1 MNDVSTLTLPVLPLT
16 TGVVFPQMVVTL
28 ALESDEAKA
37 AAEAAA
43 DGRVLL
49 VPRLDG
55 RYSRIGT
62 VAKVESRL
70 TLPNGQA
77 ALVVRGESRAHV
89 GGGVVGTGDALW
101 VQAEPVAL
109 DEPTERVADLAREY
123 RATARALL
131 EQFGGRRLGSVLG
144 DVDDPGALADT
155 AGWIPDLSLERKVTL
170 LETIEVEARLEL
182 ASAWAKEALAELEL
196 AERIRSDVTEGK
208 EKSQREF
215 LLRQQLAAIRK
226 ELGED
231 GDDDPV
237 AEYRERFADRTLPD
251 DVTEAVDRELAK
263 LERTSPQNAEY
274 GWIRAWLDTVAEL
287 PWGERS
293 DDHLDLGEAR
303 AVLDADHT
311 GLDDVKERVV
321 EFLAVRKLR
330 AERGVDQGRVGEG
343 GGRRAGAIIALVGPP
358 GVGKTSLGESIAR
371 ALGRSFVRVAL
382 GGVRD
387 EAEIRG
393 HRRTYVGAQPGR
405 IVRAL
410 SEAGSMNPVFL
421 LDEIDKVGSDW
432 RGDPSSALLEVLDP
446 AQNHSFRDHYLEVDL
461 DLSDVLF
468 VATANVLDTIP
479 GPLLDR
485 VEVVR
490 LDGYTEDEKVA
501 IARDHLVA
509 RQLERNGLHEGEVRF
524 TDDALRAVVSDY
536 TMEPGV
542 RDLERQL
549 GKVLRKTATAIA
561 GDGAERDERVDAG
574 PADAADDAAADADT
588 RPDDTRSDDTR
599 PDDTRFDHA
608 AVVIE
613 VDDLRPALGRPRF
626 PRDDHDRVNGPG
638 VATGLAVTGAGGD
651 VLSVE
656 ATALDGEVGLKVTG
670 QLGDVMSESAEIAF
684 TYVRAHREALGIAEG
699 ADQRRIHL
707 HVPAGAVPKDGP
719 SAGVTMTTAL
729 VSLLTGRP
737 VRPEVGMTGEVTLQG
752 RVLPIGGVK
761 QKVLAAQRAGLTTV
775 ILPARNEPDLDDLPD
790 DVREAMTL
798 HTVSDVSEVLAL
810 ALDDEVA
817 TPVAADLAA

>member
-1 MNDVSTLTLPVLPLT
+1 MNDLSTLTLPVLPLT
-16 TGVVFPQMVVTL
+16 TGVVFPQMVVTI
-28 ALESDEAKA
+28 AVESDEARA
-37 AAEAAA
+37 AVEAAS
-43 DGRVLL
+43 DGRLLL

-55 RYSRIGT
+55 RYGRIGT

-89 GGGVVGTGDALW
+89 GGGVVGTGEALW
-101 VQAEPVAL
+101 VPAEVVPAEGASARAV
-109 DEPTERVADLAREY
+109 ELARENL
-123 RATARALL
+123 AAARALL
-131 EQFGGRRLGSVLG
+131 EQLGGGRRIGSVLG
-144 DVDDPGALADT
+144 DVEDPGALADT
-155 AGWIPDLSLERKVTL
+155 AGWIPDLALERKVEL
-170 LETIEVEARLEL
+170 LETVDPEARIEL
-182 ASAWAKEALAELEL
+182 ALGWAKEALAELEL
-196 AERIRSDVTEGK
+196 AERIRTDVTEGM

-237 AEYRERFADRTLPD
+237 AEYRERFDRRDLPAD
-251 DVTEAVDRELAK
+251 VAAAVDRELAK
-263 LERTSPQNAEY
+263 LERTSAQSAEY
-274 GWIRAWLDTVAEL
+274 GWIRAWLDTLAEL

-293 DDHLDLGEAR
+293 DDHLDLAEAR

-311 GLDDVKERVV
+311 GLDDVKQRIV

-330 AERGVDQGRVGEG
+330 AERGTAEAE
-343 GGRRAGAIIALVGPP
+343 GGRRAGAIVALVGPP

-382 GGVRD
+382 GGARD

-410 SEAGSMNPVFL
+410 EEAGTMNPVFL

-468 VATANVLDTIP
+468 IATANVLDTIP

-509 RQLERNGLHEGEVRF
+509 RQLERNGLHPNEVVF
-524 TDDALRAVVSDY
+524 DEDALRAVVGDY

-549 GKVLRKTATAIA
+549 GKVLRKAATRIAAGEADTA
-561 GDGAERDERVDAG
+561 GDGDSGDE
-574 PADAADDAAADADT
+574 AAAGEAV
-588 RPDDTRSDDTR
+588 
-599 PDDTRFDHA
+599 A
-608 AVVIE
+608 AMVIG

-626 PRDDHDRVNGPG
+626 PRDDHDRDHEPG

-656 ATALDGEVGLKVTG
+656 ATALDGETGLKVTG
-670 QLGDVMSESAEIAF
+670 QLGDVMSESADIAF
-684 TYVRAHREALGIAEG
+684 TYVRAHRAELGIPEG
-699 ADQRRIHL
+699 ADQRRFHL

-737 VRPEVGMTGEVTLQG
+737 VRSEVGMTGEVTLQG

-775 ILPARNEPDLDDLPD
+775 ILPAKNGPDLDDLPE
-790 DVREAMTL
+790 DVRESMTL
-798 HTVSDVSEVLAL
+798 HLVSDVTEVLAL
-810 ALDDEVA
+810 ALSAPAGEGDGDEGDAPADPEV
-817 TPVAADLAA
+817 PAAA